1 MALLVI
7 LAPTRY
13 YTVRLVQIIGQVRNV
28 LLFPEIERARRGD
41 RVECKQR
48 LGGLLRYYARAS

>member
-13 YTVRLVQIIGQVRNV
+13 YTVRLVQIIGQVSFTTTYNGY
-28 LLFPEIERARRGD
+28 F
-41 RVECKQR
+41 
-48 LGGLLRYYARAS
+48 GLCSL